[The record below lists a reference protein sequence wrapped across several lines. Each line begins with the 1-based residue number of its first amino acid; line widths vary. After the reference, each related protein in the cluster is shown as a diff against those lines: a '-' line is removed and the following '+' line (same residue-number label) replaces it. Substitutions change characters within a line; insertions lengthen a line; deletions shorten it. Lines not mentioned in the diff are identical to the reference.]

1 MSSIELINLSTDCLT
16 KPPAESFSSV
26 LRNAI
31 PLPIGKLRRFRAD
44 NRQPALRLASVQL
57 LKPATPR
64 RVDHRRLN
72 RSSNTFTLRGGVSL
86 ATPVRFK
93 DVGVTVNGVF
103 AMTVN
108 VTGIVIG
115 LLLAPADV
123 IVVLPL

>member
-72 RSSNTFTLRGGVSL
+72 RSSSTFTLRQSGASNNS
-86 ATPVRFK
+86 ASEC
-93 DVGVTVNGVF
+93 
-103 AMTVN
+103 
-108 VTGIVIG
+108 
-115 LLLAPADV
+115 
-123 IVVLPL
+123 VLPARWAHLLYEAMNEQSAYRCTS